1 MAKKKAKNTTQST
14 IEGDLNT
21 IKRLLIVFL
30 IKTGTS
36 LSELSL
42 ALQMDP
48 ADVSRMLPIR
58 KIKKYKEQ

>member
-1 MAKKKAKNTTQST
+1 MAKKKINNTTQST

-36 LSELSL
+36 LSELSF
-42 ALQMDP
+42 ALQADP
-48 ADVSRMLPIR
+48 ANVSRMFPIR
-58 KIKKYKEQ
+58 KIKKYKE

>member
-1 MAKKKAKNTTQST
+1 MAKKNTKNTIQPT

-21 IKRLLIVFL
+21 IKRLLMVFL
-30 IKTGTS
+30 IKTGVS

-48 ADVSRMLPIR
+48 ANVSRMLPIR
-58 KIKKYKEQ
+58 KIKKYKDQ